1 MFMIVLY
8 PSPICS
14 LSMLDVLWPHTAFY
28 NSFLFHIKIILR
40 TFSLVSEKL
49 SKLIDK
55 YNSSGSKFQTGL
67 KGPHFSSPFIGRTFH
82 LIIQNLFNNPNISN
96 FKCGIRNSLFCPCS
110 QLFSSF
116 HVPFPIHRYLK
127 TDELQAQDVP
137 LLISST
143 V

>member
-67 KGPHFSSPFIGRTFH
+67 KGPHFSSPFFGRTFH
-82 LIIQNLFNNPNISN
+82 LLIQNLFNNPNISK
-96 FKCGIRNSLFCPCS
+96 FKCGIRKANSVHVHNYFPV
-110 QLFSSF
+110 FMF
-116 HVPFPIHRYLK
+116 HFLSTDILK
-127 TDELQAQDVP
+127 LMNFK
-137 LLISST
+137 LKMFLS
-143 V
+143 